1 MFLYYSASLGVMLH
15 MVCLVLCVCFFLC
28 VNWLL
33 LSLVVGSCVNHLSLK
48 LQCILLTD

>member
-15 MVCLVLCVCFFLC
+15 MVWLVLCVCFFLC